1 MCIATIPD
9 KPSWSTPFMECTEI
23 ARPECATKKIP
34 VEIPDDTTPVRVRSL
49 KFPVYTAFSLEEETA
64 LPLSE
69 LKAPSPDFEQRT
81 KATVEKDSTETI
93 TTTHKMPARFSLRA
107 RIAALVKRIFQAI
120 SSFFSCIKRM
130 FSLSNSRKTT
140 HLQHDEQK
148 IIVQPEE
155 GNSTA
160 I

>member
-69 LKAPSPDFEQRT
+69 LNRDHHHNSQNALSLLIESSYCSFSKKDFSGHFLLFQLYQKNVLAIEFEKNNAPSTRRT
-81 KATVEKDSTETI
+81 KNYSTT
-93 TTTHKMPARFSLRA
+93 
-107 RIAALVKRIFQAI
+107 
-120 SSFFSCIKRM
+120 
-130 FSLSNSRKTT
+130 
-140 HLQHDEQK
+140 
-148 IIVQPEE
+148 
-155 GNSTA
+155 
-160 I
+160 